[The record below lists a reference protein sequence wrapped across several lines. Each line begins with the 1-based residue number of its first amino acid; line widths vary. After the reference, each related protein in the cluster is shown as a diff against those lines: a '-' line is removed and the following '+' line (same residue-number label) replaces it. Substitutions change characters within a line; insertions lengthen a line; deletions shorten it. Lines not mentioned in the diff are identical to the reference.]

1 MKYSEELVKY
11 HNTVMD
17 AIEESFKRSDNEE
30 TKEELRKLRSFI
42 STYFE
47 FKFLDRRLFYNE
59 QR

>member
-11 HNTVMD
+11 HNTVME
-17 AIEESFKRSDNEE
+17 ALEESFKRSDNEE
-30 TKEELRKLRSFI
+30 TKEELRQLRSFI
-42 STYFE
+42 SSYFE